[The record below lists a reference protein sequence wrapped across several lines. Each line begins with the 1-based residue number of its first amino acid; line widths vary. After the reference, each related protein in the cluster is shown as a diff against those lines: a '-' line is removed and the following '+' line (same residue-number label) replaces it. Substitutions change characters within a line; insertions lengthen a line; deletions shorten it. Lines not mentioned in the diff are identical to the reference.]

1 MSKHHRDR
9 SWAPAP
15 EPLPEDARTIDNHTH
30 VASVVPF
37 SRAMSHEAE
46 AKGQPPVPV
55 YSVDE
60 LLDQAAAVGIEGV
73 IDSGCELPD
82 LMTAVQMALDHPGV
96 VHAALA
102 IHPNES
108 VLHGHR
114 GVPGPDGLE
123 LKYKPHHDVP
133 FEQALAEVHRLA
145 VAYPEQV
152 VAIGETGMDFFR
164 TGGAARDLQR
174 QAFRDH
180 IALAKELGLPMQIHD
195 RDAHRE
201 VIETLLAD
209 GAPEFTV
216 FHSYSGDAA
225 RARLVPEHVRHG
237 ELQGQRRHPR
247 VGAHCGPRPCD
258 GGDGRAVPGTD
269 AVPRPDERPVHDPL
283 HAGRVGG
290 RVRPAGGRG
299 RTRHTPRDPHRVRG
313 VSGYRNALRSIS
325 NGILA
330 GCCGGLM
337 NIVMYNGRYV
347 TLPSWLRLP
356 LHSTSARSRF
366 HSCTAMTLSSAVC

>member
-37 SRAMSHEAE
+37 SKAMSHEAE
-46 AKGQPPVPV
+46 MKGQPAVPV
-55 YSVDE
+55 YSVSE

-82 LMTAVQMALDHPGV
+82 LMAAVQMALDHPGV

-133 FEQALAEVHRLA
+133 FDQALAEVHRLA

-164 TGGAARDLQR
+164 TGGSARELQR

-180 IALAKELGLPMQIHD
+180 IALAKELNLPIQIHD

-216 FHSYSGDAA
+216 FHSYSGDAEMAKVVREHGWYLSMSGTVSYKGNDGIRESA
-225 RARLVPEHVRHG
+225 RIVGLDHVMV
-237 ELQGQRRHPR
+237 E
-247 VGAHCGPRPCD
+247 
-258 GGDGRAVPGTD
+258 TD
-269 AVPRPDERPVHDPL
+269 APYLAPMPY
-283 HAGRVGG
+283 
-290 RVRPAGGRG
+290 RG
-299 RTRHTPRDPHRVRG
+299 RTNASYMIPYTLAALADVFDLPVAEVARATRRVTRTVYG
-313 VSGYRNALRSIS
+313 V
-325 NGILA
+325 
-330 GCCGGLM
+330 
-337 NIVMYNGRYV
+337 
-347 TLPSWLRLP
+347 
-356 LHSTSARSRF
+356 
-366 HSCTAMTLSSAVC
+366 